1 MLAIRKYKIFGLS
14 IFDIVVGVIGTV
26 AIFLG
31 MWRWHFRQLKAW
43 NFVLAG
49 IVLTIPI
56 GIAVHIIFGSNT
68 TLNYKLGLSG
78 RPDS

>member
-56 GIAVHIIFGSNT
+56 GIATHILFGVDT

-78 RPDS
+78 KPP